1 MWLRY
6 PPETAAFVREK
17 SNEETGAK
25 RDVGTPC
32 GPTFLMG
39 AAGRRK
45 VRGNPWDE
53 REHAF
58 TCGDLISVS

>member
-6 PPETAAFVREK
+6 PPEAADLVREK

-25 RDVGTPC
+25 RGVGTPC

-39 AAGRRK
+39 AASHRK
-45 VRGNPWDE
+45 VRGNPCDE
-53 REHAF
+53 REDAF